1 MMNSGALK
9 FTKKQME
16 VFKFSIQKEPQI
28 LILAGGKR
36 AGKTFILNYLFL
48 LHIAKFKNKGFNFI
62 IGGTTQASIRRNVL
76 GDMEKILGKELKLK
90 KDNSVSI
97 FGNKVYILEGGKADS
112 FKRARGF
119 TSHGFLGNESTTLH
133 DKFVKECIS
142 RCSGTGSRIFMDTNP
157 ENPMSTVKTDYIDKD
172 GDTLE
177 DGRLNIKYFHFTL
190 FDNEFLSKDYI
201 DSIVKSTPAGVYYDR
216 DILGLWVNAEG
227 LIYDMWDKD
236 ENIISKEDF
245 SKVQIEKYWGAVDWG
260 YSHYCV
266 LMIFGKDAH
275 GNTYLIEEHAYQKK
289 NVEKFWI
296 PLAKEITKKYGD
308 ILFYCDSARV
318 EHIDS
323 FNANGVR
330 AIYAEKAVV
339 AGISHVASMIHT
351 RRFKVVEGV
360 APLFEKE
367 LHLYCWKE
375 GKDEPVKTNDDASDC
390 CRYGLYTEHIL
401 YERTER
407 KYGKR

>member
-1 MMNSGALK
+1 MNSQALK

-16 VFKFSIQKEPQI
+16 VFKFAIQKDPQI

-48 LHIAKFKNKGFNFI
+48 LHIAKFKNQGLNFI

-76 GDMEKILGKELKLK
+76 SDMEKILGKELKLR
-90 KDNSVSI
+90 KDNSVGI
-97 FGNKVYILEGGKADS
+97 FGNRVYILEGGKADS

-119 TSHGFLGNESTTLH
+119 TSYGFLGNESTTLH

-142 RCSGTGSRIFMDTNP
+142 RCSGNGARIMMDTNP

-172 GDTLE
+172 GDLLD

-190 FDNEFLSKDYI
+190 YDNEFLSKEYI
-201 DSIVKSTPAGVYYDR
+201 DSIVKSTPSGVYFDR

-236 ENIISKEDF
+236 KNVIKKDDF
-245 SKVQIEKYWGAVDWG
+245 DKVKITKYWGAVDWG
-260 YSHYCV
+260 YGHYGV
-266 LMIFGKDAH
+266 LCIFAKGADGK
-275 GNTYLIEEHAYQKK
+275 TYLVEEHAYQKK

-296 PLAKEITKKYGD
+296 PLAKEMQKKYGD

-323 FNANGVR
+323 FNENGIR

-351 RRFKVVEGV
+351 RDFLVVEGV
-360 APLFEKE
+360 APQWEKE
-367 LHLYCWKE
+367 VNLYCWQD
-375 GKDEPVKTNDDASDC
+375 GKDAPLKTNDDAADC
-390 CRYGLYTEHIL
+390 IRYGLYTEHIL
-401 YERTER
+401 YEKIER